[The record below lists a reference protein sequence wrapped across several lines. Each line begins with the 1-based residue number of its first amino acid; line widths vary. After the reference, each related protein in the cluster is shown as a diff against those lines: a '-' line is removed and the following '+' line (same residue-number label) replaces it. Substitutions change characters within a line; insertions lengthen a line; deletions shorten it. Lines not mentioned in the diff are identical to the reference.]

1 MLREKAPVVAV
12 CAKIEAEIS
21 DLPDEEK
28 QIFLEDIGMHEP
40 GLNRVIRAAYQ
51 LLGLETYFTAGVK
64 EVRHGQSI
72 KATWPPRQPE
82 SFILTSKEVSS
93 ALRPSATTTS
103 YSTKAKRAPRKP
115 GKLRVEGKD
124 YVVQDGDI
132 MNFLFNV

>member
-1 MLREKAPVVAV
+1 MLRKKLRVVAV

-40 GLNRVIRAAYQ
+40 RLNRVIRAAYQ

-64 EVRHGQSI
+64 EVRAWTIHKGDL
-72 KATWPPRQPE
+72 PPRQPE

-115 GKLRVEGKD
+115 GNCV
-124 YVVQDGDI
+124 
-132 MNFLFNV
+132 